1 MAGLGVA
8 ICSYNILG
16 IWMYV
21 GQAKQL
27 LEVGTK
33 KIKTHHNVVTSRIQ
47 MCIGAKPPYPTESAM
62 SN

>member
-1 MAGLGVA
+1 MTGLGVA
-8 ICSYNILG
+8 ICSYIMLG

-33 KIKTHHNVVTSRIQ
+33 KIKTQHKVVTSRITSSS
-47 MCIGAKPPYPTESAM
+47 YPLSAWLVT
-62 SN
+62 SSR